1 MKYVDEYRSGETAK
15 GIATRIREEADPK
28 REYRFM
34 EFCGG
39 HTHVLSL
46 SLIHI

>member
-15 GIATRIREEADPK
+15 GIAARIREEADPK

-34 EFCGG
+34 ESPAGAWATF
-39 HTHVLSL
+39 SL
-46 SLIHI
+46 NPSA